1 LTEFFKLTPRE
12 RVQRARIKLLREKPF
27 FGYALMH
34 VHIISTKDLK
44 PRGPKIVYSEDFVE
58 QLDDEELQAV
68 LCHELL
74 HYLLGHTKRAKVLR
88 EKVADDQY
96 YRRMNIAQDIV
107 VNSILYK
114 NGFKLPRTKL
124 IVNGSEIRVRQGG
137 ILPVVEGGELVV
149 RIVDADRKVYE
160 IRKPDE
166 KSSEEVYWE
175 IREFSVRGG
184 DEGHDETMYFSD
196 DDNEMGN
203 TTSKSTVVKAKD
215 VASGIKTPEE
225 LMSEAYTYAKMHG
238 NTPAG
243 FERIVKEALKPKVRW
258 DVALRQ
264 YISKLIPFDY
274 TYLKPSKQSPPNI
287 VLPGVEMCE
296 FLEGIVAVDAS
307 GSISDEELSQFMTE
321 IDWLARNYAINLTL
335 ISFDVEIQSM
345 QKIRNAFEL
354 KKFKPR
360 GGGGTD
366 SGALQAPPGI
376 PPRLRAGR

>member
-1 LTEFFKLTPRE
+1 MTEFFKLTPRE

-34 VHIISTKDLK
+34 VHIISIKDPK

-74 HYLLGHTKRAKVLR
+74 HYLLGHTKRAKALR
-88 EKVADDQY
+88 EKAADDQY

-137 ILPVVEGGELVV
+137 ILPVVERGELVV
-149 RIVDADRKVYE
+149 RVVDADRKVYE

-175 IREFSVRGG
+175 IREFSVRGS

-203 TTSKSTVVKAKD
+203 TTSKSTAIGGILANHVCD
-215 VASGIKTPEE
+215 EISG
-225 LMSEAYTYAKMHG
+225 SCC
-238 NTPAG
+238 
-243 FERIVKEALKPKVRW
+243 AL
-258 DVALRQ
+258 
-264 YISKLIPFDY
+264 
-274 TYLKPSKQSPPNI
+274 QSP
-287 VLPGVEMCE
+287 
-296 FLEGIVAVDAS
+296 
-307 GSISDEELSQFMTE
+307 
-321 IDWLARNYAINLTL
+321 
-335 ISFDVEIQSM
+335 
-345 QKIRNAFEL
+345 
-354 KKFKPR
+354 
-360 GGGGTD
+360 
-366 SGALQAPPGI
+366 
-376 PPRLRAGR
+376 GR